1 MNRAETAQEN
11 FLKGYTCAQSVLL
24 AFSDLTG
31 LDEKTA
37 VRLTAGFGGGVCGR
51 REMCG
56 AISGML
62 MAAGLILGSGDAMPA
77 EEKKAFYARMNDLVK
92 TFEAQNGTIIC
103 RELLGEA
110 ANAPAG
116 AQRTAEYYASR
127 PCGRLIGEAAAI
139 LDAALLREKEG
150 AKA

>member
-1 MNRAETAQEN
+1 MSKSEIAQAN

-31 LDEKTA
+31 LDEMTCA
-37 VRLTAGFGGGVCGR
+37 RLAAGFGGGVCGR

-62 MAAGLILGSGDAMPA
+62 MAAGLILGSDAPMPA
-77 EEKKAFYARMNDLVK
+77 DEKKACYARMNRMVQM
-92 TFEAQNGTIIC
+92 FETKNGTIIC
-103 RELLGEA
+103 RELLGDA

-116 AQRTAEYYASR
+116 AERTAEYYASR
-127 PCGRLIGEAAAI
+127 PCGRLIGEAAEI
-139 LDAALLREKEG
+139 LEMALHREKEE
-150 AKA
+150 AKD